1 MYSMSEILDSI
12 KKFNRERVRQD
23 IVRFIR
29 QKYAEAGVRS
39 AVMGLS
45 GGIDSSLTLRL
56 AVDALGPDKIH
67 VLILPHTSLTPKED
81 IEDAYDLV
89 NELGVKNV
97 YEISID
103 DIAER
108 FVDKLSDRGVKVD
121 EKAKGNI
128 LARTRMVLLYATA
141 NTVKGFVIGTGD
153 KSEILIGYYTKYGDG
168 GVDILPIGDLYKTRV
183 REMGRYLHLPTRIVE
198 KPSSPR
204 LWPDHMA
211 EKELGVTYD
220 VVDVIL
226 YAYIDLRMHIG
237 QIYEINGIKQEH
249 VNIVLKRV
257 VNSEHK
263 RLMPPIPKL
272 FGGMT
277 IGIDWRMPHYYETI

>member
-1 MYSMSEILDSI
+1 MSEILDSI

>member
-226 YAYIDLRMHIG
+226 YAYIDLRMRIG